1 MAHIAYQDNQ
11 PVLDMFLQRPVG
23 MLHLLDEESWF
34 PQGSDATLVGEC
46 LDTGGLTF
54 ARQPASAGHCCTKT
68 FWDMFF
74 IHLLDEESWFTQ
86 GSDSILVGKCLDIG
100 DL

>member
-34 PQGSDATLVGEC
+34 PQGSDST
-46 LDTGGLTF
+46 
-54 ARQPASAGHCCTKT
+54 
-68 FWDMFF
+68 
-74 IHLLDEESWFTQ
+74 
-86 GSDSILVGKCLDIG
+86 LVGKCLNINI
-100 DL
+100 L